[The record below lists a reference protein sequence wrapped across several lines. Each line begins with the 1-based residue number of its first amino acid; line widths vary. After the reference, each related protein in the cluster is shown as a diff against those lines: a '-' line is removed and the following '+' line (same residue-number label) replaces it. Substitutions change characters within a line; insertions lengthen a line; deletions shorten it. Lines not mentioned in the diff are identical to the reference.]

1 MSINSILVEW
11 IRDQL
16 TDFYHKANKHKNIN
30 LNLNIDILEMPPK
43 KAIENKPMVNQ
54 EQIGRPKKRLV
65 ELFKLLINKVVAE
78 DEKTA
83 PFKIKQYTETI
94 AALDTYSYLEIQS
107 VASVKHWLEVNGKKN
122 PTKILEKVE
131 EYLSTGTIAEAEKAL
146 ENPIVKAVTNF
157 TKIYGIGPVK
167 AKELYNK
174 YNITTIEE
182 LKQLL
187 ASQPPITAKT
197 KPKDKIV
204 NEKQQLGIDYYHQLE
219 QRIPREEMDKY
230 HALILEVATKVAPQ
244 SIISINGSYRRG
256 HETSGDIDVLITA
269 PNGQHS
275 VCRDLI
281 KKELVR
287 LGIIVAVLADGDK
300 KFMGITKL
308 TPNSVARHMDLMDT
322 SIETYPFAVLYFTGS
337 GGFNVYCR
345 HKALELGYSLNEYC
359 ISDKLTK
366 KPIDSETIQA
376 KIGKPAFQSEKD
388 ILDFIDVGWVDPKE
402 RNNVT
407 MSKEL

>member
-43 KAIENKPMVNQ
+43 KQISNKPIVNQ

-83 PFKIKQYTETI
+83 PFKIKQYTDTI
-94 AALDTYSYLEIQS
+94 AALDTYSYSDIQS
-107 VASVKHWLEVNGKKN
+107 IQSVKHWLEVNGKKN

-131 EYLSTGTIAEAEKAL
+131 EYLSTGTIVEAEKAL
-146 ENPIVKAVTNF
+146 DNPIVKAVTNF

-187 ASQPPITAKT
+187 ASQPPITSKT

-204 NEKQQLGIDYYHQLE
+204 NEKQQLGIDYYYQLE
-219 QRIPREEMDKY
+219 QRIPREEMDRY
-230 HALILEVATKVAPQ
+230 HKLILDVAAKVAPNAV
-244 SIISINGSYRRG
+244 ISINGSYRRG

-287 LGIIVAVLADGDK
+287 LGTIVAVLADGDK

-388 ILDFIDVGWVDPKE
+388 ILDFIGVGWVDPKE